1 MGMSQL
7 KVMYAFF

>member
-1 MGMSQL
+1 MSQL